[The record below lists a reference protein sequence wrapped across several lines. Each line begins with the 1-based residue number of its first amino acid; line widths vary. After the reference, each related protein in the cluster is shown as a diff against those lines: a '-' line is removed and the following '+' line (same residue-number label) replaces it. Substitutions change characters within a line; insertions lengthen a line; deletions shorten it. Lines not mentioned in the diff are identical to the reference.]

1 MLYVVVLGMWADDSG
16 DEGPSQRSG
25 FGSKSR
31 KPKNYSAPVSFV
43 AGGVHQAG
51 KNKKKEVVAQEEDKD
66 DDDYEKRQRVRD
78 SSESR

>member
-1 MLYVVVLGMWADDSG
+1 MWADDSG

-51 KNKKKEVVAQEEDKD
+51 KNKKKEIVEEEEEK
-66 DDDYEKRQRVRD
+66 DDDYEKRRVRD